1 MKKPN
6 FLDKLFG
13 GGNKEERLGGEEAIA
28 RAVTH
33 FTVNKDTRQGSDIA
47 LSEMPWIAAL
57 KANARAVKMPEIEA
71 FVDDILALRV
81 SHSRKGRS
89 EMVDVIKH
97 RISAIE
103 EIKKQME
110 RDEML
115 KSKLGGD

>member
-1 MKKPN
+1 MN
-6 FLDKLFG
+6 FINRLFNS
-13 GGNKEERLGGEEAIA
+13 GNKEERLGGEEAIA

-33 FTVNKDTRQGSDIA
+33 FTLNKDTRQGSDIA

-57 KANARAVKMPEIEA
+57 KANARAVKMPEIDA

-81 SHSRKGRS
+81 SHSRRGRG

-103 EIKKQME
+103 EAKRQME
-110 RDEML
+110 RDERL
-115 KSKLGGD
+115 KAKLGGD